1 MGWAFELWRANA
13 LLALGLVLFLAGLG
27 VPGPASIAIIA
38 TGALVRRGHVD
49 LASALF
55 VALPAAALGDLL
67 SYTLARRGLGK
78 WLEKLKAKRRWRK
91 AVERFEKNALVTIF
105 LARWFFTPL
114 SLAVTYIAGSSRYPL
129 NRFLAASLAG
139 QAVWILL
146 YGGAG
151 YLLGRQWKGF
161 ANALPEYLGWAGA
174 TAVLVGTIA
183 WMVYRRRKAQVAPAA

>member
-13 LLALGLVLFLAGLG
+13 LLALGVVLFLAGLG

-49 LASALF
+49 LISALL
-55 VALPAAALGDLL
+55 VAIPSAALGDLL
-67 SYTLARRGLGK
+67 SYSLARRGLGR
-78 WLEKLKAKRRWRK
+78 WLEKLKEKRRWRN
-91 AVERFEKNALVTIF
+91 AVERFEKNALLTIF
-105 LARWFFTPL
+105 LARWLLTPL

-129 NRFLAASLAG
+129 SRFLTASLIG
-139 QAVWILL
+139 QTTWILL

-174 TAVLVGTIA
+174 TAVLVGTIGWA
-183 WMVYRRRKAQVAPAA
+183 IYRRGSFRRAAV